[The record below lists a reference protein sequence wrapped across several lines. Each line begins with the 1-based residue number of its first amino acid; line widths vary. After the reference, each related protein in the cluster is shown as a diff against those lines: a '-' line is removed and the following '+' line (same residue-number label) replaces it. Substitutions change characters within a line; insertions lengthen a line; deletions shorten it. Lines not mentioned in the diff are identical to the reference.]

1 MVFGKIKKTLGI
13 EGVKLTLLVP
23 EKVSKDAGLL
33 TGIVKL
39 TSLSDNNTIKSI
51 EIQVIEKYTRGKG
64 ENKLIDEYAMGKVVL
79 NKPIPIH
86 KDDIL
91 EIPFELDFT
100 FVPSEMD
107 KMEQK
112 NIFSKG
118 IVTLAKKLK
127 GVKSEYSVR
136 AHAVVNGTALHP
148 HDVKAIILT

>member
-13 EGVKLTLLVP
+13 EGVKLVLIVP
-23 EKVSKDAGLL
+23 ERIDKSAGLL
-33 TGIVKL
+33 TGIVKM
-39 TSLSDNNTIKSI
+39 TSLSDDNIIKSI
-51 EIQVIEKYTRGKG
+51 EIQIIEKYHRGKG

-79 NKPIPIH
+79 NKTVHIN

-107 KMEQK
+107 QLEQK
-112 NIFSKG
+112 NIFAKG
-118 IVTLAKKLK
+118 LVKLAKKLK

-136 AHAVVNGTALHP
+136 AHAVVQGTALHP
-148 HDVKAIILT
+148 HDVQPIILV